1 MITTTTALEI
11 TREFKQATLLN
22 HGRKSKVN
30 ILHAMTVVSARFQTN
45 RLYYSRTSIIRTSII
60 RTFRLSGLFDY
71 PDFSIIRTFSLVPFF
86 S

>member
-11 TREFKQATLLN
+11 TREFKQATLLS

-45 RLYYSRTSIIRTSII
+45 RFY
-60 RTFRLSGLFDY
+60 
-71 PDFSIIRTFSLVPFF
+71 
-86 S
+86 